1 MELKLKLFDELTTT
15 ELYRLMQARSEV
27 FFLEQQ
33 ITVEDADGVDLRAL
47 HLWLEEAG
55 EVVGL
60 LRILPPEVTEDGLP
74 SIGRLLVR
82 RPWRRQG
89 LCRRLM
95 HEAID
100 YIRAHWPGQEIHI
113 SAQRYLVDFYCELG
127 FEISSEVYLEAG
139 IEHRSMVLR
148 AIKGN

>member
-1 MELKLKLFDELTTT
+1 MELKLRSFEELTTV
-15 ELYRLMQARSEV
+15 ELYALMQARAEV

-60 LRILPPEVTEDGLP
+60 LRILPPEVTEEGTP

-89 LCRRLM
+89 VCRRLM
-95 HEAID
+95 HEAVA
-100 YIRAHWPGQEIHI
+100 YIRAQWPGQEIHI
-113 SAQRYLVDFYCELG
+113 SAQRYLVDFYRELG
-127 FEISSEVYLEAG
+127 FEITSEVYLEAG
-139 IEHRSMVLR
+139 IEHRSMVLG
-148 AIKGN
+148 ANKGE